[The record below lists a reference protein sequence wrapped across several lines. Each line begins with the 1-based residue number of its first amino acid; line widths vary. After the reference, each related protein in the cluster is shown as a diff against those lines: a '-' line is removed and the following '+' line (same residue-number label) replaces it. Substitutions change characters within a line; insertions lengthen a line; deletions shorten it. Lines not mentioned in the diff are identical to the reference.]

1 MSKLEPYRLQGLDI
15 LSTTFWHLKNEVDLC
30 SLAQLVV
37 SIDKLSPYT
46 WVVVGNCFSLQKEH
60 ESALLFFKRSIQLDP
75 YFTYA
80 YTLSGHEYASNED
93 LENATSSFINALR
106 IDTRH
111 YIAWY
116 GLGNIYFR
124 QEKYDLAALHFQ
136 KALCAHP
143 ASSILLCYLATSQY
157 ANQQIHA
164 ALQTLDDAIST
175 TIQNPQ
181 ARFQCATICIAL
193 HRYHEA
199 LLELEAVKN
208 IVPLD
213 VAHCY
218 IYIE

>member
-37 SIDKLSPYT
+37 SIDKLSPCT

-80 YTLSGHEYASNED
+80 YTLSGHECVSNED

-136 KALCAHP
+136 KALCMHP